1 MNIKSV
7 YIIPLA
13 FCFLTAC
20 SQDIV
25 EPEKA
30 FRSVEVTELH
40 PESFYSQ
47 KQFTGVIQS
56 SQKSKLSFR
65 VPGVIEEVLV
75 KEGESVKKGQ
85 LLARLDPH
93 DFEVHLS
100 ELMARRDEATAA
112 FDLAKIELDRI
123 KQATDDDAIAKVNLD
138 RAISGF
144 KRSEAMVNVMQKN
157 IQKAQD
163 ALSYTQLKAPFDGV
177 IAQQKIDV
185 FEQVIPGISIF
196 TLHKLDTL
204 EAVIDVPENMI
215 EQLNSVEKAKVQW
228 YNSNTIIDATFQEK
242 STQPDP
248 IKQTYK
254 VSFKLANV
262 PKGILPGKSITL
274 SIAVEPEEDNFCL
287 PYSAIVG
294 EHSSQNIFTVE
305 QGKINTV
312 PVQVETLNANLVCLK
327 GDLKTGQK
335 VVVTGAPFFK
345 QGDSVGPM
353 LFVNR

>member
-1 MNIKSV
+1 MKKITTC
-7 YIIPLA
+7 IIPIA
-13 FCFLTAC
+13 IFFLTAC
-20 SQDIV
+20 SQDIA
-25 EPEKA
+25 EPEKT

-47 KQFTGVIQS
+47 RQFSGVIQS
-56 SQKSKLSFR
+56 AQKSKLSFR
-65 VPGVIEEVLV
+65 VPGVIEQVLV
-75 KEGESVKKGQ
+75 KEGENVKKGQ

-93 DFEVHLS
+93 DYEVHLS
-100 ELMARRDEATAA
+100 ELMARSDEVTAA

-144 KRSEAMVNVMQKN
+144 KRSQAMVNVMQKN

-177 IAQQKIDV
+177 IAQQRVDV

-196 TLHKLDTL
+196 TVHKLDAL

-215 EQLNSVEKAKVQW
+215 EQLTSVQNAKVQW
-228 YNSNTIIDATFQEK
+228 YNSDKAINATFQEK
-242 STQPDP
+242 STQPDS
-248 IKQTYK
+248 IKQTYR
-254 VSFKLANV
+254 VSFKLADV

-274 SIAVEPEEDNFCL
+274 RIAIEPEKDNFCL

-294 EHSSQNIFTVE
+294 ENSSQNIFTVE

-312 PVQVETLNANLVCLK
+312 PVQIATLNENLVCLK
-327 GDLKTGQK
+327 GNLKTGQK
-335 VVVTGAPFFK
+335 VVVTGASFFK
-345 QGDSVGPM
+345 QGDTVGPM
-353 LFVNR
+353 LFVKR